1 MASRNNLM
9 NLVVWG
15 LGKHAINK
23 VLPAIDKSENF
34 SLYGVCSRDINSLK
48 AIKDKYNVITWNSS
62 SEMLSNKGIDAIY
75 LATPPALHT
84 EQAIKVLDKGIHLL
98 CEKPITMS
106 PKDTSLLIEKANQST
121 VVLLEGLMYKYHPH
135 YQKLKSLLE
144 KERLGKIKEM
154 KVSFQLPT
162 LEKPGYRKDPALGA
176 SAIYDLGIYPVSLV
190 LGLFNPSQVELCKK
204 SIIYDTNLDFDIS
217 GKAFLKIENDFD
229 CIIDWSYDK
238 TYVNEVFISGHSLS
252 LNSKFIFSKDST
264 YSPIFK
270 LRSDDGLVKNINVEE
285 ADHFELMLKSFF
297 NSIKDPKDKLTE
309 ITSMLDLSI
318 FLDRLAN

>member
-1 MASRNNLM
+1 M

-48 AIKDKYNVITWNSS
+48 AIKDKYNVITWNST

-106 PKDTSLLIEKANQST
+106 PKDTSLLIEKANQSN

-162 LEKPGYRKDPALGA
+162 LDKPGYRKDPALGA

-204 SIIYDTNLDFDIS
+204 SIIYDTDLDYDIS
-217 GKAFLKIENDFD
+217 GQAILKIENDID

-238 TYVNEVFISGHSLS
+238 TYVNEVSISGQLQS

-264 YSPIFK
+264 YKPAIN
-270 LRSDDGLVKNINVEE
+270 LCSDDGSIKNINVEE
-285 ADHFELMLKSFF
+285 ADHFELMLESFF
-297 NSIKDPKDKLTE
+297 NSIKDPKDKITE
-309 ITSMLDLSI
+309 NTSMLDLSI